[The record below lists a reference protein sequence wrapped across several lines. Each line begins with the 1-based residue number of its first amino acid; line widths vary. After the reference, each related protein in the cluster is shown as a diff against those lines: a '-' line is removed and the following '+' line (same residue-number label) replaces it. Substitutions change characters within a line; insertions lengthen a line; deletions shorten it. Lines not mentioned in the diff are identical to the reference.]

1 MGVDPYEL
9 NPADDPDAR
18 GQSINLRSH
27 EAARA
32 AAANFPAAAIWRL
45 WSTQAAALVPD
56 GSLAAVF
63 IDGDHAYSKVLQDL
77 RVWER
82 KVRRGGLVIGH
93 DFSPPWMVEVARAV
107 ARHRGNRSIT
117 LGVDATFW
125 WRVP

>member
-1 MGVDPYEL
+1 M
-9 NPADDPDAR
+9 
-18 GQSINLRSH
+18 
-27 EAARA
+27 
-32 AAANFPAAAIWRL
+32 
-45 WSTQAAALVPD
+45 
-56 GSLAAVF
+56 F